1 MFQRGYWYCV
11 ITQWVWRQSSSSVA
25 QFAQPK
31 LSLSNKISPSLCYP
45 SGLAPEGRH
54 NLDTSPLSTKRRA
67 LLQECYWHSF
77 AKSASFSLLLYLFAL
92 PLAPSV
98 LPVTDPQRARSSR
111 NLPRSYFETVSDQLA
126 RPLTHFRLIT
136 PSLCDTNQLWMKKK
150 PAKMHRNPFMC
161 QTPRPDRRTQSKD
174 EEEKEKDEAGCG
186 G

>member
-45 SGLAPEGRH
+45 SGLAPEGQH
-54 NLDTSPLSTKRRA
+54 NLDTSPLSTKRRD